1 MIKFSSFKKAMNEEF
16 NLDKAV
22 KDALKW
28 MTNKYGKDLYN
39 FKHIENM
46 NMDGDVTKTYDINVD
61 NNTYILNLKKFDST
75 GDGEL
80 DALGFDVLPAHDEP
94 EEELGDEDK
103 DAI

>member
-1 MIKFSSFKKAMNEEF
+1 MIRFSTFKKRINEEF

-28 MTNKYGKDLYN
+28 MENKYGKDLYN

-46 NMDGDVTKTYDINVD
+46 NMDGDVVKTYDITVGD
-61 NNTYILNLKKFDST
+61 NAYTLNLKKFDST

-80 DALGFDVLPAHDEP
+80 DTLGFDVLPASVEP
-94 EEELGDEDK
+94 EDNKEEKEEL
-103 DAI
+103 

>member
-1 MIKFSSFKKAMNEEF
+1 MVKFSTFRKKLTEEF

-28 MTNKYGKDLYN
+28 MENKYGKDLYN

-46 NMDGDVTKTYDINVD
+46 NMEGDIVKTYDITVGD
-61 NNTYILNLKKFDST
+61 NAYTLNLKKFDSS

-80 DALGFDVLPAHDEP
+80 DTLGFDVLPAHVEREEDT
-94 EEELGDEDK
+94 EEEKDE
-103 DAI
+103 I

>member
-28 MTNKYGKDLYN
+28 MENKYGKDLYN

-46 NMDGDVTKTYDINVD
+46 NMDGDVVKTYDITVGD
-61 NNTYILNLKKFDST
+61 NAYILNLKKFDST

-80 DALGFDVLPAHDEP
+80 DTLGFDVLPAHV
-94 EEELGDEDK
+94 EEEDEEEK
-103 DAI
+103 DDL